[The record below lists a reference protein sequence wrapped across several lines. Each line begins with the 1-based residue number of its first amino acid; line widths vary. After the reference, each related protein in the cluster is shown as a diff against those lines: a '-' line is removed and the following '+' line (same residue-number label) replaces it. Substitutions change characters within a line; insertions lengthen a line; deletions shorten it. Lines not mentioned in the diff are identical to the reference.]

1 MSSLAIASI
10 VFACVFSSGLFG
22 LFVRACLPNH
32 HLSDDSTG
40 VVKLGAGLI
49 ATLAALV
56 LGLLIASAKTSF
68 DQIKDE
74 VRRAAV
80 KIVQLDRAL
89 AHYGPETKDARD
101 LLRGAV
107 ASGIEQIFSEE
118 SSKLVKLDAPERLAR
133 MEQIQA
139 KLEELAPRND
149 VQRSLQVR
157 ALELVN
163 DLAQMRWLLIVQGE
177 GAIPTPFLVVLVL
190 WLAIIFAGFGLLS
203 AKNATVVAILA
214 ICALS
219 VSGAIFLIE
228 EMDRPLDGLMKISSA
243 PLRNALAHLGQ

>member
-1 MSSLAIASI
+1 
-10 VFACVFSSGLFG
+10 
-22 LFVRACLPNH
+22 
-32 HLSDDSTG
+32 
-40 VVKLGAGLI
+40 
-49 ATLAALV
+49 
-56 LGLLIASAKTSF
+56 
-68 DQIKDE
+68 
-74 VRRAAV
+74 
-80 KIVQLDRAL
+80 
-89 AHYGPETKDARD
+89 
-101 LLRGAV
+101 
-107 ASGIEQIFSEE
+107 
-118 SSKLVKLDAPERLAR
+118 

>member
-22 LFVRACLPNH
+22 LFVRASLPNH
-32 HLSDDSTG
+32 HLGDDSTG
-40 VVKLGAGLI
+40 VVKLGTGLI

-68 DQIKDE
+68 DKIKDE
-74 VRRAAV
+74 VTQGAV

-89 AHYGPETKDARD
+89 AHYGPETKQARD

-107 ASGIEQIFSEE
+107 TSVIELIFSEDD
-118 SSKLVKLDAPERLAR
+118 SKLVKLDAPERLAR
-133 MEQIQA
+133 IEQIQA
-139 KLEELAPRND
+139 QLRELAPRSD
-149 VQRSLQVR
+149 AQRALQVR

-163 DLAQMRWLLIVQGE
+163 DLAQMRWLLIVEGE
-177 GAIPTPFLVVLVL
+177 GAIPTPFLVVLVF
-190 WLAIIFAGFGLLS
+190 WLAMIFTGFGLLS
-203 AKNATVVAILA
+203 AKNATVVAIFVV
-214 ICALS
+214 CALS

>member
-10 VFACVFSSGLFG
+10 VFACVFNSGLFG
-22 LFVRACLPNH
+22 LFVRAFLPNH

-40 VVKLGAGLI
+40 VVKLGTGLI
-49 ATLAALV
+49 ATLSALV

-68 DQIKDE
+68 DKIKDE
-74 VRRAAV
+74 VTQAAV

-89 AHYGPETKDARD
+89 AHYGPETKEARD

-107 ASGIEQIFSEE
+107 ASAIELIFSEE
-118 SSKLVKLDAPERLAR
+118 GSKLVKLDAPERLAR

-139 KLEELAPRND
+139 KLRELAPRND
-149 VQRSLQVR
+149 VQRSLQAR
-157 ALELVN
+157 ALELVD
-163 DLAQMRWLLIVQGE
+163 DLAQMRWLLITQGE

-190 WLAIIFAGFGLLS
+190 WLAIIFTGFGLLS
-203 AKNATVVAILA
+203 AKNATVVAILVV
-214 ICALS
+214 CALS

>member
-10 VFACVFSSGLFG
+10 VFLCVFGSALLGLF
-22 LFVRACLPNH
+22 LRASLPKH
-32 HLSDDSTG
+32 HLAEDSTG
-40 VVKLGAGLI
+40 VVKLGTGLI

-68 DQIKDE
+68 DKMKDE
-74 VRRAAV
+74 VTQAAV

-89 AHYGPETKDARD
+89 AHYGSETKEARD
-101 LLRGAV
+101 LLRTVV
-107 ASGIEQIFSEE
+107 ASVIELMFSEE
-118 SSKLVKLDAPERLAR
+118 RFGQAKLDAPERLAR
-133 MEQIQA
+133 IEQIQA
-139 KLEELAPRND
+139 KLRDLTPRND
-149 VQRSLQVR
+149 AQR
-157 ALELVN
+157 ALQSRALDLGNELV
-163 DLAQMRWLLIVQGE
+163 QMRWLLIVQGE

-203 AKNATVVAILA
+203 TKNVTVVAILVV
-214 ICALS
+214 CALS